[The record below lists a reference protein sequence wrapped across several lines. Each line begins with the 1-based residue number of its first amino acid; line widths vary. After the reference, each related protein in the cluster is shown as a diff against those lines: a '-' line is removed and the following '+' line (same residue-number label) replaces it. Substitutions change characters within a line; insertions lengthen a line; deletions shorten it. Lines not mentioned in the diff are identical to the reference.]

1 KSSGTQVRSESETM
15 ADTMTTALYIIVL
28 AAWFCLMCVILRCCS
43 DGEPQTIFFD
53 LDPEIEMNLAVAGY
67 HRKPVTAVVDGEPAR
82 FARVQVLGAAA
93 TAEEGRGGTRHED
106 LTLDGLELPA
116 VTVPTAGAG
125 DDLPAA
131 QEVWSPILALR
142 TFVEPLTSRASA
154 AFRNFHVS
162 FFDGQEEVGGVVAGG
177 GASGDG
183 GMAEG
188 AEEDG
193 GSDGI
198 GERGR
203 KERSAAAGGASGGDG
218 DGGGAAAPEAVKV
231 ASAERCW
238 PAVSGGVEFTGVSN
252 GHERAAASA
261 AERERAAG
269 GEEDEEEVKVVD
281 AGEMSSHGDLQDSH
295 RVAV

>member
-1 KSSGTQVRSESETM
+1 M

-28 AAWFCLMCVILRCCS
+28 AAWFCLMCFILRCCS
-43 DGEPQTIFFD
+43 EGEPQTLFFD
-53 LDPEIEMNLAVAGY
+53 LDPDMNLAVAG
-67 HRKPVTAVVDGEPAR
+67 RKPSVTAVVDGEPAR

-93 TAEEGRGGTRHED
+93 TAEEGKGGTRYED
-106 LTLDGLELPA
+106 LTLDGLEMPA
-116 VTVPTAGAG
+116 VTGRTAAAG

-162 FFDGQEEVGGVVAGG
+162 FFDGQEEVGGVVTG

-183 GMAEG
+183 GMAAR
-188 AEEDG
+188 AEE
-193 GSDGI
+193 
-198 GERGR
+198 GR
-203 KERSAAAGGASGGDG
+203 SSAAGTPSG
-218 DGGGAAAPEAVKV
+218 GGGAAAPEAVRV

-238 PAVSGGVEFTGVSN
+238 PAVPGGIEVADVSD
-252 GHERAAASA
+252 GHERATA
-261 AERERAAG
+261 AERERAAREG
-269 GEEDEEEVKVVD
+269 EEEVKVAD
-281 AGEMSSHGDLQDSH
+281 AGEMSSDGDLQDSH

>member
-1 KSSGTQVRSESETM
+1 M

-28 AAWFCLMCVILRCCS
+28 AAWFFLMCVILRCCS
-43 DGEPQTIFFD
+43 DGEPQTLFFD
-53 LDPEIEMNLAVAGY
+53 LDPEMNLAVAES
-67 HRKPVTAVVDGEPAR
+67 HRKPSVTAVVDGEPAR

-93 TAEEGRGGTRHED
+93 TAEEGKGGTRHED
-106 LTLDGLELPA
+106 LTLDGLEIPA
-116 VTVPTAGAG
+116 VTGRTAAAG

-162 FFDGQEEVGGVVAGG
+162 FFDGQEEVGGVVTG

-183 GMAEG
+183 GMAAR
-188 AEEDG
+188 AEE
-193 GSDGI
+193 
-198 GERGR
+198 
-203 KERSAAAGGASGGDG
+203 ERSSVAGTASG
-218 DGGGAAAPEAVKV
+218 GGGAAAPEAVRV

-238 PAVSGGVEFTGVSN
+238 PAVPGGIEFADVSN
-252 GHERAAASA
+252 EHERAAA

-269 GEEDEEEVKVVD
+269 EGEEEVKVAD
-281 AGEMSSHGDLQDSH
+281 TGEMSSDGDLQDSH